1 LALLGI
7 ILSAYALINLA
18 TISWCLYLLIFA
30 NGMFSGLHGVL
41 TNVSWPRFFGLT
53 HLGAISG
60 FAMSLN
66 VAGSALGP
74 AIFSLAEQRG
84 DNNYDL
90 ACYIVLIISMVL
102 LVFGFKANNPNK
114 LNI

>member
-1 LALLGI
+1 
-7 ILSAYALINLA
+7 
-18 TISWCLYLLIFA
+18 
-30 NGMFSGLHGVL
+30 MFSGLAGVL

-74 AIFSLAEQRG
+74 AIFSLAERYG
-84 DNNYDL
+84 GNSYDF
-90 ACYIVLIISMVL
+90 ACYAVLLIAMVL
-102 LVFGFKANNPNK
+102 LVLGFKANNPN
-114 LNI
+114 